1 MVAAST
7 GLALA
12 AGLLSQLSRFLMKN
26 GDSLAEEVHV
36 SCVVSGIAAA
46 AVWIRGA
53 GGKHRPTH
61 LLALSRLRRVLCN
74 LYYYIYFFASVTF
87 GNKNELKKKKEKKSR
102 AQIHKRRGASSEAR
116 KTTKSKSRARKR
128 AGCEPSD
135 VSFRSLLWRAQ
146 KKTPKSASAVS
157 VSRGV

>member
-1 MVAAST
+1 M
-7 GLALA
+7 ALA

-87 GNKNELKKKKEKKSR
+87 GNKNELEKKKAEPRFTSGAARPPRLEKQQNQR
-102 AQIHKRRGASSEAR
+102 AVRENVRVASPQMCHSALSFGAHK
-116 KTTKSKSRARKR
+116 
-128 AGCEPSD
+128 
-135 VSFRSLLWRAQ
+135 
-146 KKTPKSASAVS
+146 KKTRKARPPCQSAAAFDA
-157 VSRGV
+157 RLMMK